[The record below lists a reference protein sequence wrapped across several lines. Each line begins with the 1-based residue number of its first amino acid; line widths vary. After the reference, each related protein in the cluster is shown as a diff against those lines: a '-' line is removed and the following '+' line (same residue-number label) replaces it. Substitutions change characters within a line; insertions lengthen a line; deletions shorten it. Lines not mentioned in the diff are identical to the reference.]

1 MADQVEPSEINCHSN
16 SPSSS
21 EAQGSMELQRSLRYP
36 HAVAYVV
43 GLIFGS
49 GIFISPG
56 LVAKQTNNM
65 GIALLL
71 WIISG
76 TICTFGA
83 LCLCELASALKK
95 TGGIYIFIK
104 EAYGNLAGFC
114 IMWAQTFIIYPAA
127 MAISA
132 VTFGVYCVTPFY
144 DAREFTGIWLVK
156 VVAIFCLFVSLIIN
170 SVRISFVAKTQV
182 FFTVVQV
189 LALVFFMVVG
199 LWKAATEN
207 TKNYESMFKMET
219 EFEAA
224 NLGLAF
230 FNCLWAFDAWD
241 LICNMTEE
249 TVNPEKTLRL
259 AILTG
264 IPFVMLCYVLLN
276 LAFMTVLTH
285 TEIGESIMVATKFVE
300 KSLGNQVV
308 FLDPSFRCLLHLWFN

>member
-1 MADQVEPSEINCHSN
+1 MADQVEPSEINCNSN

-36 HAVAYVV
+36 HAVAYAV

-104 EAYGNLAGFC
+104 ETYGNLAGFC
-114 IMWAQTFIIYPAA
+114 IIWAQTFIIYPAEK
-127 MAISA
+127 AILS

-144 DAREFTGIWLVK
+144 DAREFPEIWLVK
-156 VVAIFCLFVSLIIN
+156 TVAIICLFVSLIIN
-170 SVRISFVAKTQV
+170 CTSISFVAKTQV
-182 FFTVVQV
+182 FFTVIKV
-189 LALVFFMVVG
+189 LTLAVFIVIG
-199 LWKAATEN
+199 LWKAATGN
-207 TKNYESMFKMET
+207 TKNYEIMFKMET

-230 FNCLWAFDAWD
+230 FNCLWAFEAWD

-249 TVNPEKTLRL
+249 TINPKKTLRL
-259 AILTG
+259 AIITG

-285 TEIGESIMVATKFVE
+285 TEIGESIIVAT
-300 KSLGNQVV
+300 
-308 FLDPSFRCLLHLWFN
+308 